1 MNKQSSTLLTEFMTS
16 KPNEEQ
22 ILDFVKELAFMNNPS
37 DRTITSRY
45 SMFKKFLREGDFGLD
60 PTFLKMKVNPP
71 KSLTKKVM
79 LENMR
84 VRNSKKLIKFDKD
97 FVDYIFSLRT
107 SDNIYD
113 NVIFLQFIS
122 GRRINEIFDADVRL
136 DNKQPDIIKMR
147 LSKKK
152 DKLYYPV
159 RLIKDAA
166 ITGKQF
172 KKLLLD
178 TRKKVTGLTLN
189 EFTLRT
195 NNRIKQLKKELT
207 SHDLRAMYGVYLFNR
222 ENPEE
227 QTLTGFIS
235 KVLNHDETSES
246 GINYSNFVYI

>member
-1 MNKQSSTLLTEFMTS
+1 MNKQTSAILAEFMLS
-16 KPNEEQ
+16 KPNEDE
-22 ILDFVKELAFMNNPS
+22 ILNLVKELAYLNNPS

-45 SMFKKFLREGDFGLD
+45 SMIKKFLREGDFGLD
-60 PTFLKMKVNPP
+60 ATFLKMKLNPP
-71 KSLTKKVM
+71 KALTKKVM

-97 FVDYIFSLRT
+97 LVDFIFSLRT
-107 SDNIYD
+107 SDNVYD
-113 NVIFLQFIS
+113 NVIFLQFVS
-122 GRRINEIFDADVRL
+122 GRRINEIFDADIRL

-172 KKLLLD
+172 KKLLLE
-178 TRKKVTGLTLN
+178 TRKKITGLTLN

-195 NNRIKQLKKELT
+195 NNKIKQIKNGLT
-207 SHDLRAMYGVYLFNR
+207 SHDLRAMYGVYLFNK

-235 KVLNHDETSES
+235 KVLNHDAESDS